1 MSRVRRCWDRLTS
14 VPEGVVVTVVLASAS
29 RSGALDQRGKT
40 VLDGLSH
47 RGCQSGDEGRSG
59 NEERSEVHICGVLK
73 RVVFLSWEKKRKCCL
88 DEKKQE
94 ICGKPSLLIYLFA
107 CFEICFCRS
116 GPEHRDVTY
125 RDGDIVESSSLWLG
139 L

>member
-40 VLDGLSH
+40 VLDGLSD

-59 NEERSEVHICGVLK
+59 NEERSEVHICSVLK
-73 RVVFLSWEKKRKCCL
+73 KSGSFELREEENVFSWWKET
-88 DEKKQE
+88 
-94 ICGKPSLLIYLFA
+94 
-107 CFEICFCRS
+107 
-116 GPEHRDVTY
+116 RDVWKT
-125 RDGDIVESSSLWLG
+125 
-139 L
+139 